1 MWKMFKEF
9 YQEMYSRAQYVNISY
24 MLLLAAPLASEG
36 SVFEEWMG
44 RKIVQTF
51 TKTYTKK
58 INLNSRKPS
67 QDLYEDSP

>member
-1 MWKMFKEF
+1 MAAKISLWDFLTRSCLLKIMMMWKMFKEF

-44 RKIVQTF
+44 RK
-51 TKTYTKK
+51 
-58 INLNSRKPS
+58 
-67 QDLYEDSP
+67 